1 MKEFRIKKN
10 SFQFKTAQTI
20 ALGFAGVILF
30 GAMLLSLPIAWAEG
44 HHISFMDA
52 LFTSAT
58 SICVTGLVTV
68 TTATAWS
75 AFGKI
80 IILLLIQLGGFGVVT
95 CKTLVLLVMGKRI
108 GIRSRKLIQ
117 ESYNL
122 DSLKGLIILVRKIVL
137 GTLIVEGVG
146 AVLYALVFVPEF
158 GFAKGIPYAVFNA
171 VSAFC
176 NAGMDIIGENSLINY
191 AGNPLVNFTTMGL
204 IVMGGIGYL
213 VWWDLIHT
221 GKRIVNKTMG
231 VRHALRSL
239 ELNTKI
245 ALSMTAMLIF
255 GGTFFIFI
263 LEYDNPETIGNMSIG
278 CKLMASMFQSVTRR
292 TAGFLTVPQEGLRE
306 ATAMVCILLMFVGGS
321 PMGTAGGVKT
331 TTIAI
336 LVMSGVSFF
345 REKTI
350 RKYSKEG
357 FLLLI
362 SGQPAWCLC
371 WK

>member
-1 MKEFRIKKN
+1 MNKFSLKKN
-10 SFQFKTAQTI
+10 SFRFKTAQII

-30 GAMLLSLPIAWAEG
+30 GTMLLSIPIAWAQG

-52 LFTSAT
+52 FFTSTT

-68 TTATAWS
+68 PTATVWS
-75 AFGKI
+75 SFGKI

-95 CKTLVLLVMGKRI
+95 CKTLVLLVMGKKV

-122 DSLKGLIILVRKIVL
+122 DSLRGLIVLVRKIVL
-137 GTLIVEGVG
+137 GTLIVEGAG
-146 AVLYALVFVPEF
+146 AVLYTLVLVPEF
-158 GFAKGIPYAVFNA
+158 GLVKGVSYAVFNA

-191 AGNPLVNFTTMGL
+191 AKNPLVNFTTMGL
-204 IVMGGIGYL
+204 IIMGGIGYL
-213 VWWDLIHT
+213 VWWDLIRA
-221 GKRIVNKTMG
+221 GKRIIKKTMDI
-231 VRHALRSL
+231 RHALRSL

-245 ALSMTAMLIF
+245 ALTMTAILIF

-278 CKLMASMFQSVTRR
+278 CKLMAAMFQSVTCR

-331 TTIAI
+331 TTIAV
-336 LVMSGVSFF
+336 LVMSGISFF
-345 REKTI
+345 REKMI
-350 RKYSKEG
+350 LKYLKEE
-357 FLLLI
+357 FPLSI
-362 SGQPAWCLC
+362 SGRQAWCLC
-371 WK
+371 WR